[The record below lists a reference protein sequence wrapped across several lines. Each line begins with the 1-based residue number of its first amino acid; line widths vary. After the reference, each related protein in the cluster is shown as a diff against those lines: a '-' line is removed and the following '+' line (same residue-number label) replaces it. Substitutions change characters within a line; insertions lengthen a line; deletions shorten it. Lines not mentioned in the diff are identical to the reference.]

1 MGVME
6 GMKELLN
13 YFVSSKEEV
22 LSLLIEHI
30 ELTVLALLAAILIGV
45 PLGILISYTRPASK
59 PVLAFANIV
68 QAVPSMALLGLA
80 IPVFGIGM
88 KPAIFLVVIYSL
100 LPIIKNTYAGLMNIN
115 EQMLEA
121 AEGIGLTKSQILFK
135 VRLPMALPVI
145 MTGVRISAVSAVGL
159 MTLAAYVGGGGL
171 GYLVF
176 SGIRTV
182 SNVMIL
188 AGAIPACI
196 LALLV
201 DRVFAAIETI
211 VTPVSLLDGKN
222 KDEKRRRKKREM
234 FVIAT
239 AAVLLIALLFTS
251 LFQTK
256 KTADIRIASM
266 DFTENEIFAY
276 MLSESIEREL
286 GLDVETTPDLGAG
299 SVCMSSIQSNE
310 IDGYVDYTGTLYVN
324 ILKNPASSDV
334 EQVYQD
340 SVKGMKEQYGL
351 EVLNSLNVNNTYTLS
366 TTKELAEQYSLKTIS
381 DLKSLPQPVTI
392 CSTLAFMNREDGLL
406 GVEDKYG
413 FQFDKKGVDGSAR
426 YTALMNG
433 EGQVIDAYST
443 DGLLKKFDLAVLE
456 DDAGVFPPY
465 YAVPVFRGEI
475 MEKYPEIREITEQ
488 LASVLSTDVMAGL
501 NYLVDEEGQK
511 PQDVAHEFL
520 QENLPEYASK

>member
-6 GMKELLN
+6 SMKELLN
-13 YFVSSKEEV
+13 YFVSSREEII
-22 LSLLIEHI
+22 SLLVEHI
-30 ELTVLALLAAILIGV
+30 ELTVLALLTAILIGV
-45 PLGILISYTRPASK
+45 PLGILISYIRPASR

-211 VTPVSLLDGKN
+211 VTPVSLLEGKN
-222 KDEKRRRKKREM
+222 KDEKRRRKKREIY
-234 FVIAT
+234 VIVT
-239 AAVLLIALLFTS
+239 AVALMVALLVTS

-276 MLSESIEREL
+276 MLAESIEREL
-286 GLDVETTPDLGAG
+286 GLEVETTPDLGAG

-334 EQVYQD
+334 DQVYQD
-340 SVKGMKEQYGL
+340 SVKGMKEQFGL
-351 EVLNSLNVNNTYTLS
+351 DVLNSLNVNNTYTLS
-366 TTKELAEQYSLKTIS
+366 TTKEMAEKYGLKTIS

-406 GVEDKYG
+406 GVEKKYG
-413 FQFDKKGVDGSAR
+413 ISFDKKGVDGSAR
-426 YTALMNG
+426 YTALMNE

-465 YAVPVFRGEI
+465 YAVPVFREEI

-511 PQDVAHEFL
+511 PQNVAHEFL
-520 QENLPEYASK
+520 EENLPEYARK

>member
-1 MGVME
+1 M
-6 GMKELLN
+6 
-13 YFVSSKEEV
+13 
-22 LSLLIEHI
+22 
-30 ELTVLALLAAILIGV
+30 
-45 PLGILISYTRPASK
+45 
-59 PVLAFANIV
+59 
-68 QAVPSMALLGLA
+68 
-80 IPVFGIGM
+80 
-88 KPAIFLVVIYSL
+88 
-100 LPIIKNTYAGLMNIN
+100 
-115 EQMLEA
+115 
-121 AEGIGLTKSQILFK
+121 
-135 VRLPMALPVI
+135 
-145 MTGVRISAVSAVGL
+145 
-159 MTLAAYVGGGGL
+159 
-171 GYLVF
+171 
-176 SGIRTV
+176 
-182 SNVMIL
+182 
-188 AGAIPACI
+188 
-196 LALLV
+196 

-239 AAVLLIALLFTS
+239 AVVLLIALLFTS

-381 DLKSLPQPVTI
+381 DMKSLPQPVTI

-406 GVEDKYG
+406 GVEDRYG
-413 FQFDKKGVDGSAR
+413 FQFDKKGVDGSRPLHSSDERGRTGNRRVFHRRTVEEIRSGSAGGR
-426 YTALMNG
+426 CGRISALLC
-433 EGQVIDAYST
+433 SSC
-443 DGLLKKFDLAVLE
+443 
-456 DDAGVFPPY
+456 FPG
-465 YAVPVFRGEI
+465 RNHGEI
-475 MEKYPEIREITEQ
+475 SGNQGDYRAAGFCAVHRRYGGTE
-488 LASVLSTDVMAGL
+488 LPGGRGGTKASGC
-501 NYLVDEEGQK
+501 G
-511 PQDVAHEFL
+511 P
-520 QENLPEYASK
+520 

>member
-6 GMKELLN
+6 GIKELLN

-22 LSLLIEHI
+22 LSLLVEHI

-45 PLGILISYTRPASK
+45 PLGILISYIRPASK

-222 KDEKRRRKKREM
+222 K
-234 FVIAT
+234 
-239 AAVLLIALLFTS
+239 
-251 LFQTK
+251 
-256 KTADIRIASM
+256 
-266 DFTENEIFAY
+266 EIG
-276 MLSESIEREL
+276 R
-286 GLDVETTPDLGAG
+286 
-299 SVCMSSIQSNE
+299 
-310 IDGYVDYTGTLYVN
+310 
-324 ILKNPASSDV
+324 
-334 EQVYQD
+334 
-340 SVKGMKEQYGL
+340 
-351 EVLNSLNVNNTYTLS
+351 
-366 TTKELAEQYSLKTIS
+366 
-381 DLKSLPQPVTI
+381 
-392 CSTLAFMNREDGLL
+392 
-406 GVEDKYG
+406 
-413 FQFDKKGVDGSAR
+413 
-426 YTALMNG
+426 
-433 EGQVIDAYST
+433 
-443 DGLLKKFDLAVLE
+443 
-456 DDAGVFPPY
+456 
-465 YAVPVFRGEI
+465 
-475 MEKYPEIREITEQ
+475 
-488 LASVLSTDVMAGL
+488 
-501 NYLVDEEGQK
+501 
-511 PQDVAHEFL
+511 AHV
-520 QENLPEYASK
+520 